1 MQLSKNHL
9 ILQQVMMRDVR
20 SEKVMYL
27 LNKSL
32 HLSLL
37 YYYKNRNSEE
47 YSLLYLMFVLATKC
61 ACVSTTLIFPI
72 SPSLFVILEGS
83 WTKGILISA
92 QVWLWL
98 MLF

>member
-1 MQLSKNHL
+1 
-9 ILQQVMMRDVR
+9 
-20 SEKVMYL
+20 
-27 LNKSL
+27 
-32 HLSLL
+32 
-37 YYYKNRNSEE
+37 
-47 YSLLYLMFVLATKC
+47 MFVLATKC